1 MGQLSCRCLL
11 SDAVGGGVEFEVA
24 DVLVEAIEQRGVSLG
39 IERLEGCFLGG
50 FTTCREELV
59 DSSSHSF
66 SLGHLV
72 DFAEAFHKTLP
83 LDLDVAGVTE
93 LSTDPPQIRD
103 EIVGL
108 GGVAGVRLQSAA
120 DATCRNPEVVNGF
133 VVGPTRARSAA
144 TSARNCSMR

>member
-1 MGQLSCRCLL
+1 MSAPTSERQ
-11 SDAVGGGVEFEVA
+11 VGVDLQENEESRA
-24 DVLVEAIEQRGVSLG
+24 LVEAIEQRGVSLG

-93 LSTDPPQIRD
+93 LAA
-103 EIVGL
+103 GL
-108 GGVAGVRLQSAA
+108 ASLK
-120 DATCRNPEVVNGF
+120 
-133 VVGPTRARSAA
+133 
-144 TSARNCSMR
+144 